1 MQQSIAPIAAS
12 PSQLCRLARF
22 AFLPELSLS
31 QDGWLMAWEGGD
43 YCRVLFDLFVILV
56 FSFVEVFEPIGASI
70 MREAEEQI
78 PFP

>member
-1 MQQSIAPIAAS
+1 
-12 PSQLCRLARF
+12 
-22 AFLPELSLS
+22 
-31 QDGWLMAWEGGD
+31 MAWEGGD

-70 MREAEEQI
+70 MQEAEEQI